1 MNNLFS
7 NQEILSAIKSLV
19 LGFVVGSV
27 FALFKFKPPSP
38 ETLSGIL
45 GIVGIFLGW
54 WIITQ
59 ILN

>member
-7 NQEILSAIKSLV
+7 NQEFISAIKSLG
-19 LGFVVGSV
+19 LGMVVGSV

>member
-7 NQEILSAIKSLV
+7 NQEILSAIKSLG

-59 ILN
+59 IFN